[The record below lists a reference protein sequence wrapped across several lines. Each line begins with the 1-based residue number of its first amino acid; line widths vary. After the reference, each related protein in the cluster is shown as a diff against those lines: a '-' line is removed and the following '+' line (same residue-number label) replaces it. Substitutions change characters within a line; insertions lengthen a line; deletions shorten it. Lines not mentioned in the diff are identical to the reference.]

1 MIAPA
6 KTRVTTPFG
15 WVKGYP
21 LNKGSYPGFGNAP
34 GPDYGFHTG
43 VDYSWSPDNQIYM
56 PEDGVVQLFAWDGKS
71 YDGNAIVVA
80 VGNRRHFMGHIRKNG
95 FLVDNGQFVKE
106 GTPIAI
112 MGDTGYAIGVHLHY
126 GVRVNGLLVDGQ
138 KLSEGNMSSSQTQ
151 ADETTIKLEYNNGL
165 LRDAQPNEVQGLL
178 GQTVEAVQRTIGG
191 SPEHSDIIGKV
202 QLGAQV
208 RKLLGNDVS
217 PQNMEQKMK
226 DKYGDGGNCTPEER
240 AYLDATYKVV
250 VKKVG

>member
-15 WVKGYP
+15 WVEGYP

-34 GPDYGFHTG
+34 GPNYGFHTG

-56 PEDGVVQLFAWDGKS
+56 PEDGVVQLFSWDGVS
-71 YDGNAIVVA
+71 YDGNAIVVV

-95 FLVDNGQFVKE
+95 FLVANGQFVKE

-112 MGDTGYAIGVHLHY
+112 MGDTGYAQGVHLHY

-202 QLGAQV
+202 QLGSQA